1 MNEKIT
7 VILTLRMQ
15 KVPTPEELNRSFYKL
30 FHIKASFKE
39 EPLPS
44 TEEVKKAFYTFI
56 NSDLAD
62 YMKKYAIN
70 NDVITFY
77 TDTEFYIER
86 FNELFNSKQF
96 MIEVKGSII
105 ILKYVLDNENKIGAR
120 LLLHRDI
127 IDPGHEA
134 QLLADFDNIRFIASV
149 IAEAIRKYISRDI
162 SVSNNFL
169 VKIKEGDLPDNDVKE
184 LVEQIPKE
192 GGFAVAR
199 EGKELRKIPGIP
211 FYRLSI
217 RGNHVTYYVFGFWR
231 GFPWYGDPTEE
242 KIHEIVEKLRPIM
255 RERGYIKYV

>member
-15 KVPTPEELNRSFYKL
+15 RVPTLEVPT
-30 FHIKASFKE
+30 
-39 EPLPS
+39 PS

-62 YMKKYAIN
+62 YMKKYGIN

-77 TDTEFYIER
+77 THTERYIKW
-86 FNELFNSKQF
+86 FNELFNSKNF
-96 MIEVKGSII
+96 TIEVKGSII
-105 ILKYVLDNENKIGAR
+105 ILKYVLDNENEINVL
-120 LLLHRDI
+120 LLLHHI
-127 IDPGHEA
+127 IDPGYEGTIFT
-134 QLLADFDNIRFIASV
+134 DFGNIRFVASV
-149 IAEAIRKYISRDI
+149 IAEAIRKYVSRDI

-169 VKIKEGDLPDNDVKE
+169 VKIKEGDLPDEAKG

-199 EGKELRKIPGIP
+199 EGEELRKIPGIP

-217 RGNHVTYYVFGFWR
+217 RGNHVTCYVFGFER